1 MVNLSFLK
9 SKEART
15 GAIIVLA
22 IIVIIIGFNI
32 VKRSTT
38 SKKEKLEM
46 LAGKTN
52 KLGVVEGI
60 EYDRKSDKYIITIV
74 FQKNDDLPN
83 LPGGIATT
91 DTVTITVEKHLLRP
105 VLKNYEVP
113 ENITALKDVMIE
125 DTEKGADETKTDTIK
140 PQTVQ
145 KTEQKSVPEAQP
157 VKTETKQAKPTEQV
171 QKIDAS
177 GVIFK
182 IQFVMS
188 NKELSMND
196 PGLAG
201 IPDVSYYMDGSFYKY
216 TAGNARD
223 FNAAKQILNDL
234 LVRYPEAFII
244 AFNNNERIPVLE
256 AKKIVRDS
264 RK

>member
-46 LAGKTN
+46 LAGKNN

-125 DTEKGADETKTDTIK
+125 DTEKSEGETKTEITK
-140 PQTVQ
+140 PQ
-145 KTEQKSVPEAQP
+145 TEQKSVPEATQ
-157 VKTETKQAKPTEQV
+157 VKAEAKQVKPTEKV
-171 QKIDAS
+171 QRIDAS
-177 GVIFK
+177 GVVFK

-188 NKELSMND
+188 DKELSMND